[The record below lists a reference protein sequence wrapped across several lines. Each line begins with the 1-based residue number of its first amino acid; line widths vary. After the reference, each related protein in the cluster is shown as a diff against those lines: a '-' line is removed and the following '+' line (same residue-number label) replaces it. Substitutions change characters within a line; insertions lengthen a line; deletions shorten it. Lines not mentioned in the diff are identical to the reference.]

1 MGYRDNVFHMYTTIL
16 TLHSW
21 LRWLALVA
29 GIVATLAAARDNTP
43 PPAKGPADRWG
54 LILMIALDTQ
64 LLLGLLLYFVVSP
77 NMAEIRANFGAA
89 MQDPATRFW
98 AVEHLTMM
106 LGAVVVAHV
115 GRVLGRTSTSPE
127 TKKMKLFVCFGIATA
142 LMLLGMPWPGLRAGR
157 PLFRF

>member
-1 MGYRDNVFHMYTTIL
+1 MYTTVL

-21 LRWLALVA
+21 LRWLALLAGVA
-29 GIVATLAAARDNTP
+29 ATIAALRDTTS

-77 NMAEIRANFGAA
+77 TMASIREDFGGA
-89 MQDPATRFW
+89 MKDPVARFW

-106 LGAVVVAHV
+106 LGAVVIAHV
-115 GRVLGRTSTSPE
+115 GRILGRKATSAD

-142 LMLLGMPWPGLRAGR
+142 LMLLGIPWPGLRAGR
-157 PLFRF
+157 VLFRGLGF